1 MQTVLSKPQVYKLT
15 ESNQVALT
23 YGKVLFI
30 DLKDSMGERI
40 VKEVA
45 DAKVTEED
53 LLQAEG
59 VISLDNVQSLISDE
73 DSDELTLFYVQSAGQ
88 APVKTKITFYSKSI
102 KNEFIESIQTA
113 GGQNFSIESKQ
124 NTLWASII
132 GPLKGLGYI
141 LIPGGGLSFLAYYME
156 NADQYSFRVP
166 AVLYPV
172 VVAMEYVGFIPVV
185 SVVALILLFPIIRLI
200 RNLIKPTKRLTLT
213 RSNHYSS
220 NKELGA

>member
-40 VKEVA
+40 MKEVA
-45 DAKVTEED
+45 EAKVTEED

-59 VISLDNVQSLISDE
+59 VISLDHIESLISDE
-73 DSDELTLFYVQSAGQ
+73 DSDELTLYYAQSVGQ
-88 APVKTKITFYSKSI
+88 APIKTKITFYSKSI
-102 KNEFIESIQTA
+102 KNEFIESIQAT
-113 GGQNFSIESKQ
+113 GGQDFSVESKQ

-132 GPLKGLGYI
+132 GPLKGLAYI
-141 LIPGGGLSFLAYYME
+141 LVFGGGLSFLAYYME

-185 SVVALILLFPIIRLI
+185 SVVALILLFPLIRLI
-200 RNLIKPTKRLTLT
+200 RNMIKPTKRLTLT
-213 RSNHYSS
+213 RRNDFSS
-220 NKELGA
+220 NKGLGA